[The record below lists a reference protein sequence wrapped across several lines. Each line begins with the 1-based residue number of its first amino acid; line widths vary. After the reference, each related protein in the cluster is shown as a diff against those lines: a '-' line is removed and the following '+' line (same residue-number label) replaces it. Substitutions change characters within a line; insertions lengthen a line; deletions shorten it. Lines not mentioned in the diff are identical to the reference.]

1 MIVIALRHADRT
13 RADALSAAGK
23 QRAKLLAR
31 MLGEAGVRVAFR
43 SQFKRA
49 RDTLVPLKEKVPGL
63 RIEELAVAQAES
75 GDAYAKRIAA
85 AVHALPADTVVA
97 VVGHSDTVGP
107 TIAQLGGGRIDPIG
121 ESEFD
126 KLFVLSIAPDR
137 SASLLKLRYGA
148 PT

>member
-13 RADALSAAGK
+13 QADALSAAGK

-49 RDTLVPLKEKVPGL
+49 RDTLDPLKEKVPGL
-63 RIEELAVAQAES
+63 RIEEIAVAQAES

-85 AVHALPADTVVA
+85 AVQALPADTVVA
-97 VVGHSDTVGP
+97 VVGHSDTVGRP
-107 TIAQLGGGRIDPIG
+107 SR
-121 ESEFD
+121 
-126 KLFVLSIAPDR
+126 R
-137 SASLLKLRYGA
+137 SAAGGSIRSARPNSTSCSCCSSRRTGRRA
-148 PT
+148 CSS